1 VPKIRPGS
9 APASRVT
16 GEIAHPQGQRGSAL
30 PARALSVALPS
41 MLRWLVVGL
50 PWWVYGGFLVWL
62 ATGDSLPEWLVWTIC
77 GAWLLI
83 GVVLAW
89 FPIERLPAAL
99 LRRLRVAGPRDAGL
113 LTEALVP
120 IAHVAGVDTSD
131 YALRVESATAAT
143 STSSSAR
150 TLVVTTWSLD
160 LPVESL
166 RGVVAHEL
174 GRLLGRP
181 AYLDRL
187 GFWCALPARVVLWL
201 VRQAFAL
208 LFRIS
213 VVIGWIATTLVI
225 STVAVGFTQGTSDLV
240 FSLGVSAFV
249 IWPWLL
255 AWLNRAEVVRADRQ
269 AARLG
274 YGRELTDVLALWVE
288 HDAERQAA
296 TVFPVRLLESWV
308 PAEARIRALNRSH
321 QRRLRAR

>member
-1 VPKIRPGS
+1 MPTTR
-9 APASRVT
+9 AEATPAQRVT
-16 GEIAHPQGQRGSAL
+16 GDVAHSEEGSGSSVR
-30 PARALSVALPS
+30 RASKALPS
-41 MLRWLVVGL
+41 MLWWLAVGL

-62 ATGDSLPEWLVWTIC
+62 ATGDSLPVWLVWTIC
-77 GAWLLI
+77 GGWLLI

-89 FPIERLPAAL
+89 FPIERLPAVL
-99 LRRLRVAGPRDAGL
+99 LRRLHVAGPGETGL
-113 LTEALVP
+113 VAEALVP
-120 IAHVAGVDTSD
+120 VAHVAGVDRGD
-131 YALRVESATAAT
+131 YALRVETATTAT
-143 STSSSAR
+143 SASSAAR
-150 TLVVTTWSLD
+150 TLAVTTWSLG

-187 GFWCALPARVVLWL
+187 GFWMALPARLALWL
-201 VRQAFAL
+201 VRQTFAL

-213 VVIGWIATTLVI
+213 VVVGWIATTLVI
-225 STVAVGFTQGTSDLV
+225 LTFTVGFTQGTSDLV

-255 AWLNRAEVVRADRQ
+255 AWLSRAEVARADRQ

-274 YGRELTDVLALWVE
+274 YGRELTDVLALWAQ
-288 HDAERQAA
+288 HDADRQAA
-296 TVFPVRLLESWV
+296 TVFPVRLLEGWV
-308 PAEARIRALNRSH
+308 PAGARITALNRSH